1 LVATR
6 ININA
11 HCTCQIIKTIKT
23 IKTIKIIKIIKTKK
37 TKKKYFFFH
46 IKINKLKNKIG
57 RLFPLVLSRPH
68 LMSATAINQLDT
80 NEQRLVRIVEEIL
93 LSRMENVNPF
103 PSNSAESNSLAEFL
117 SLARRYAE
125 IIEPSEL
132 FRCRMMAFLETMHNQ
147 RHQAQQAQQRVQ
159 VTRVGAKRVFGTDIT
174 REIDQNRNIA
184 NSFA

>member
-1 LVATR
+1 MS
-6 ININA
+6 NKKKENKKK
-11 HCTCQIIKTIKT
+11 KTNNKN
-23 IKTIKIIKIIKTKK
+23 KK
-37 TKKKYFFFH
+37 TKKQKNKKNKKKVFFFH
-46 IKINKLKNKIG
+46 IKINKLKNKIIS
-57 RLFPLVLSRPH
+57 LFPLVLSHPSIH
-68 LMSATAINQLDT
+68 SMSAAINQLDT

-103 PSNSAESNSLAEFL
+103 PSNSAESNSLDEFL

-132 FRCRMMAFLETMHNQ
+132 FRRRMMAFLETMHTQ
-147 RHQAQQAQQRVQ
+147 RHRAQQSQQQQRVQ
-159 VTRVGAKRVFGTDIT
+159 VTRIGEKRVFGTDIT

>member
-1 LVATR
+1 
-6 ININA
+6 
-11 HCTCQIIKTIKT
+11 
-23 IKTIKIIKIIKTKK
+23 
-37 TKKKYFFFH
+37 
-46 IKINKLKNKIG
+46 
-57 RLFPLVLSRPH
+57 
-68 LMSATAINQLDT
+68 MSAAINQLDT
-80 NEQRLVRIVEEIL
+80 NEQRLVRIRIVEEIL

-103 PSNSAESNSLAEFL
+103 PSNSAESNSLDEFL

-132 FRCRMMAFLETMHNQ
+132 FRRRMMAFLETMHTQ

-174 REIDQNRNIA
+174 RVIDQNRNIS